1 MNHELSKA
9 GFVLIVSAGFPLL
22 SEEPVMA
29 CAPLEA
35 NTSSKTGRRPAKS
48 EMAD

>member
-1 MNHELSKA
+1 MNHVLSKA
-9 GFVLIVSAGFPLL
+9 GRSFLNVCAGLPWL

-35 NTSSKTGRRPAKS
+35 NTSRKTGGRPAI
-48 EMAD
+48 E